1 MEYRQGCLL
10 QPSSGR
16 LARLRSLCGRGDAH
30 WQVLPPRP
38 DGELCISCSDHQ
50 LELLGKCKTLISPH
64 VENSPIT
71 QGDLAILTTYTI
83 F

>member
-1 MEYRQGCLL
+1 MEHRQGCLL

-16 LARLRSLCGRGDAH
+16 FARLCALRGRGH
-30 WQVLPPRP
+30 ENRQVLPPRP
-38 DGELCISCSDHQ
+38 NGELCISCSDHQ
-50 LELLGKCKTLISPH
+50 LELLGKCKILISPH